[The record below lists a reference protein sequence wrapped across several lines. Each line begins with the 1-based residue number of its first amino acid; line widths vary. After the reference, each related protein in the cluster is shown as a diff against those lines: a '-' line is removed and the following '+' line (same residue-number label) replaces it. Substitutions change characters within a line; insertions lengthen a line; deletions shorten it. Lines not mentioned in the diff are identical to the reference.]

1 MTEVFSERNV
11 VSRSS
16 MHEKESLRNALD
28 EYFERYLN
36 LVNEYQ
42 LLQRSLAKVLS
53 SVEGAIP
60 QNDWT
65 CTQVLFQGHF
75 SLAQAN
81 YSNPARRRY
90 GQDFYDDRM
99 QASTRMNS
107 NISSPPEQLFSF
119 NPILKDITSVTFLP
133 PESKTSTVE
142 QAKTIEDS
150 DTIAKD
156 SEPELGVS
164 DPLKWFGILVPQ
176 ALRACQASFKHAVE
190 ELIPSL
196 TSVSNEMKSLE
207 IEIRRTRKKIRKAG

>member
-1 MTEVFSERNV
+1 MTEVLSERNV
-11 VSRSS
+11 VSRSP
-16 MHEKESLRNALD
+16 MHEKESPRNALD

-65 CTQVLFQGHF
+65 YTQVLFQGHF

-90 GQDFYDDRM
+90 CQDFYDDRM

-107 NISSPPEQLFSF
+107 NISSPPEQLSSF
-119 NPILKDITSVTFLP
+119 NPILKDITSVAFLP
-133 PESKTSTVE
+133 PASKTSSVE
-142 QAKTIEDS
+142 QAKRIEDP

-156 SEPELGVS
+156 SEPELRVS
-164 DPLKWFGILVPQ
+164 DPLKWFGILVPL
-176 ALRACQASFKHAVE
+176 ALRACQTSFKHAVR

-196 TSVSNEMKSLE
+196 TNVSNEIKSLE
-207 IEIRRTRKKIRKAG
+207 IEIRRMRKKIRKAG

>member
-99 QASTRMNS
+99 QASTRMYAS
-107 NISSPPEQLFSF
+107 E
-119 NPILKDITSVTFLP
+119 VTAN
-133 PESKTSTVE
+133 VE
-142 QAKTIEDS
+142 
-150 DTIAKD
+150 
-156 SEPELGVS
+156 
-164 DPLKWFGILVPQ
+164 
-176 ALRACQASFKHAVE
+176 
-190 ELIPSL
+190 
-196 TSVSNEMKSLE
+196 
-207 IEIRRTRKKIRKAG
+207 RRTKFVGTVTLALLQSSCLVSTPS